1 MEITDYIRALEQIKT
16 QNAQVHLAICQVL
29 GALKG
34 EQFKQYRT
42 SNNKPSKQVSAVL
55 PEEEVRRYKGKT
67 IKKRPDG
74 RYWTRYTDKNKKQHS
89 VYGRTINECL
99 QKLKEALKNLDVPK
113 EPNTM
118 LFEDWLQKWLKL
130 YKEPR
135 LKESTLYQT
144 KQYASKLTPFFKR
157 PINQITTLDLQ
168 TFLLGIEK
176 PKSRQHFFDVLRD
189 CFNKA
194 VKNDIIAKNPCDNV
208 ELPRHKS
215 KRSKALTQD
224 EENRFVEQCKHNP
237 YGMQFLL
244 CLYQGLRIGE
254 TQLLTMQDF
263 DLQNRTLKIDKS
275 LNDLY
280 HVDTPKSET
289 SIRTLPLFQ
298 RTLDAL
304 ATLPFKMA
312 KSDKQVYHHFRAICE
327 KAGISGYTV
336 HSLRH
341 TFATRCAEV
350 GIAPNTTKKWLGHS
364 TIDLTLNVYTH
375 VNTDFEQKELQKF
388 DTFFDTSNC

>member
-1 MEITDYIRALEQIKT
+1 
-16 QNAQVHLAICQVL
+16 
-29 GALKG
+29 
-34 EQFKQYRT
+34 
-42 SNNKPSKQVSAVL
+42 
-55 PEEEVRRYKGKT
+55 
-67 IKKRPDG
+67 
-74 RYWTRYTDKNKKQHS
+74 
-89 VYGRTINECL
+89 
-99 QKLKEALKNLDVPK
+99 
-113 EPNTM
+113 M
-118 LFEDWLQKWLKL
+118 LFEDWLQKWLEL
-130 YKEPR
+130 YKRPR
-135 LKESTLYQT
+135 QKEATFYQT
-144 KQYASKLTPFFKR
+144 KNYAQRLTPFYK
-157 PINQITTLDLQ
+157 QSLDKISSLQLQ
-168 TFLLGIEK
+168 TFLLEVDK
-176 PKSRQHFFDVLRD
+176 PVARQHFLDVLRD

-194 VKNDIIAKNPCDNV
+194 VKNGLIAKNPCDNV
-208 ELPRHKS
+208 ELPRHKA

-224 EENRFVEQCKHNP
+224 EEVRFVAECERDP
-237 YGMQFLL
+237 YGLQFLL

-254 TQLLTMQDF
+254 TQLLTMADF
-263 DLQNRTLKIDKS
+263 DLEKRTLSINKS

-312 KSDKQVYHHFRAICE
+312 KSDKQVYQHFKAICE
-327 KAGISGYTV
+327 RADISGYTV

-375 VNTDFEQKELQKF
+375 VNSDFEQKELQKF
-388 DTFFDTSNC
+388 DTFFDTSKR